1 MSAATD
7 AERAKAYRD
16 RKRGAAPRQLQ
27 PHGTVAAARR
37 HQRAD
42 EQLCAACTT
51 AWAEHQ
57 ARQYQQRRTARPSP
71 VTRLAVVVPQR
82 FYDDHEARGLVVG
95 EVELVKVL
103 ARSYRLRMT
112 TAQLAEL
119 RSDAAYYADQVDAFD
134 ADLRGLCSSAAA
146 TVRAID
152 KATQLLADQ
161 VAGRKGG
168 QR

>member
-57 ARQYQQRRTARPSP
+57 RAQYLARKAVRVMRAPLTFRHIGVMSYELLTDGVLVGTVWRVRGGGWSGRTAAG
-71 VTRLAVVVPQR
+71 TLAV
-82 FYDDHEARGLVVG
+82 DDYPGSRA
-95 EVELVKVL
+95 
-103 ARSYRLRMT
+103 
-112 TAQLAEL
+112 TAAENVRRAHLAEL
-119 RSDAAYYADQVDAFD
+119 V
-134 ADLRGLCSSAAA
+134 
-146 TVRAID
+146 
-152 KATQLLADQ
+152 
-161 VAGRKGG
+161 